1 MLLYLYCM
9 VGYICSQVKEVF
21 RVAKAFFDLP
31 LSVKEK
37 YARSS
42 ESRNNGYGGLKK
54 ERCVCMRA
62 CVSVSVCLRE
72 RMHAHCNSLTSLAN
86 SLPPLL
92 PPPDT
97 LQCVA

>member
-1 MLLYLYCM
+1 MLLHLYCK

-42 ESRNNGYGGLKK
+42 ESRNNGYGGVKK
-54 ERCVCMRA
+54 ERCVCVCVRA
-62 CVSVSVCLRE
+62 CVHACVCVCVSVCL
-72 RMHAHCNSLTSLAN
+72 CL
-86 SLPPLL
+86 
-92 PPPDT
+92 
-97 LQCVA
+97 CV